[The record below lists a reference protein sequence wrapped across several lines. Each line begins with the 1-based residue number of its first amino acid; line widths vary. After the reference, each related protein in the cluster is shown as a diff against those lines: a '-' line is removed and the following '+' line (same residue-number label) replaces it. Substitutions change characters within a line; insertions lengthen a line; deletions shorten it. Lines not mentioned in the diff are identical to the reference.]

1 MRTKWAAINLALLMI
16 ISTTL
21 TYMVDFEETNQI
33 HEEDLEEN
41 SQVSSV
47 DSRSQTH
54 AEWKFDTT
62 QFAMLEGDDGV
73 LYPCKSSIGITLGGN
88 LIDPGNP
95 VDPHEPQ
102 GSGTA
107 WEDNPVSSGLLT
119 DNDGRRCFSWDNG
132 LDKNGFFGFG
142 VQTGDGTT
150 SSVPETKPRQSDL
163 EATLPIWNYNYQYSE
178 STGGLY
184 DFDNVVDME
193 IDDSGNTYVV
203 GAWVGDTLV
212 FPNVVGSHVY
222 LNNSGMTSN
231 EPSDHDIFIA
241 KMNSDGE
248 WIWATSILS
257 ENIETASSIS
267 VGESGEIIVGGTM
280 KCSRT
285 TSNFVFSNTPLSKD
299 QSISQSFAIQCQTD
313 LDPTGFVAYLDTNG
327 GFLAAKEI
335 ENDNEFSSVHDV
347 VYNEETESIHF
358 LGKIGGSES
367 GSTTRSADS
376 YVLGKMQLD
385 GGTSPSTLTP
395 EWIEYMDENVILSEI
410 SNMGGKVIVVGFN
423 RDTPATYDSNSYI
436 AKNIFV
442 SSVTTSLSNTAE
454 FEWTST
460 CTQPQNI
467 PMWDADEPENPV
479 WALSTGENYIS
490 MIVSANTDCGTLDSN
505 FRDFQIV
512 TLDSSGN
519 WVWSAGDSQSP
530 ITNQLDIAY
539 RSIATDLSHSSNDD
553 LIVSINL
560 GRPARVGSSVF
571 IPSNHNS
578 VGTPDMLLL
587 RLDDDTGMKIWHH
600 QEINA
605 VCSKPGF
612 GYSVDDDRTNVCP
625 DNKRGG
631 ADARRVIVKGLDEI
645 YVSGMVYGK
654 EIFLH
659 DGLPEHCDYNYA
671 QPIKQL
677 DPSSTTSSPGF
688 VTVNEDFSNFDGE
701 YYYTACADGL
711 DWSDNVNP
719 AASEPTSFILPQ
731 HGTQSHG
738 GDPFFAKFD
747 ACPHAPVGATGTDID
762 TKGRNDWHVSPVLLP
777 QHPIDN
783 TRYDCSEES
792 DYSDPEPGPEAVY
805 GCTDILAT
813 NYNPLATI
821 DDGSC
826 MYDIT
831 PSVPVDLCECNSN
844 GSLVNMSD
852 LDSINF
858 VEITSEGNGGM
869 TPAADTNYIHVNLDF
884 ATNNDGLGDI
894 FNTVLSDTDMMM
906 EVECDLHTGVGNEC
920 YDFYTSD
927 DYGNYDPDGE
937 FIAIRSFAPDLINYK
952 KSGNF
957 DAVWLE
963 MDDGMRHYAAEIV
976 YFNHG
981 INPAGTSNEQ
991 EILGELDYTIGTT
1004 GLTVQDGFTTFGRGF
1019 TLIVLCFDILGDNHH
1034 HDLDPSD
1041 VDDLTEEE
1049 IMKFASKNLSDENKF
1064 ALMQNYSSS
1073 LPCGFNPTLT
1083 SVNVSSNYPVYE
1095 YGDIVTITYDLEC
1108 LIEPVHYI
1116 LRGEL
1121 TGSNGVQITAHH
1133 PVEYQ
1138 FVAGAPSTPDFEVQH
1153 DGVSSNPDNSLVFE
1167 ILDVDEYCVNAI
1179 LDYDHG
1185 QLQYYDTHCFQV
1197 NPNRALLDDDGD
1209 GVSNDIDEC
1218 EDTREGRDVDE
1229 VGCSTPGLSAFSVIL
1244 VTIGA
1249 ALVAVRH
1256 RTATEELEQMITDMD
1271 EKLP

>member
-1 MRTKWAAINLALLMI
+1 MFIPFLWNLKMMRTKWAAINLALLMI

-33 HEEDLEEN
+33 KEQDLEKN
-41 SQVSSV
+41 SQVFSV
-47 DSRSQTH
+47 DSRSQTY

-73 LYPCKSSIGITLGGN
+73 LYPCKSSIGITTAGN
-88 LIDPGNP
+88 LIGSGNP

-107 WEDNPVSSGLLT
+107 WEYNPVSPGLLD

-163 EATLPIWNYNYQYSE
+163 DATLPIWNDNYQYSE
-178 STGGLY
+178 STGGFL

-193 IDDSGNTYVV
+193 IDGSGNTYVV

-212 FPNVVGSHVY
+212 FPNLVGSHVY

-257 ENIETASSIS
+257 ENVETASSIS

-285 TSNFVFSNTPLSKD
+285 TSNFVFSNTPLSQD

-385 GGTSPSTLTP
+385 GGTSPSTLAP

-410 SNMGGKVIVVGFN
+410 SNMGDKVIVVGFN
-423 RDTPATYDSNSYI
+423 RDTPATYDSNPYI

-467 PMWDADEPENPV
+467 PTWDADDPKNPV
-479 WALSTGENYIS
+479 WALSTGESYIS
-490 MIVSANTDCGTLDSN
+490 MIVSANTECGTLNSN

-553 LIVSINL
+553 VIVSINL

-612 GYSVDDDRTNVCP
+612 GYTVDDDMTNLCP

-688 VTVNEDFSNFDGE
+688 VAVNEDFSNFDGE

-719 AASEPTSFILPQ
+719 PASEPTSFILPQ

-762 TKGRNDWHVSPVLLP
+762 T
-777 QHPIDN
+777 
-783 TRYDCSEES
+783 
-792 DYSDPEPGPEAVY
+792 
-805 GCTDILAT
+805 
-813 NYNPLATI
+813 
-821 DDGSC
+821 
-826 MYDIT
+826 
-831 PSVPVDLCECNSN
+831 
-844 GSLVNMSD
+844 
-852 LDSINF
+852 
-858 VEITSEGNGGM
+858 
-869 TPAADTNYIHVNLDF
+869 
-884 ATNNDGLGDI
+884 
-894 FNTVLSDTDMMM
+894 
-906 EVECDLHTGVGNEC
+906 
-920 YDFYTSD
+920 
-927 DYGNYDPDGE
+927 
-937 FIAIRSFAPDLINYK
+937 
-952 KSGNF
+952 
-957 DAVWLE
+957 
-963 MDDGMRHYAAEIV
+963 
-976 YFNHG
+976 
-981 INPAGTSNEQ
+981 
-991 EILGELDYTIGTT
+991 
-1004 GLTVQDGFTTFGRGF
+1004 
-1019 TLIVLCFDILGDNHH
+1019 
-1034 HDLDPSD
+1034 
-1041 VDDLTEEE
+1041 
-1049 IMKFASKNLSDENKF
+1049 
-1064 ALMQNYSSS
+1064 
-1073 LPCGFNPTLT
+1073 
-1083 SVNVSSNYPVYE
+1083 
-1095 YGDIVTITYDLEC
+1095 
-1108 LIEPVHYI
+1108 
-1116 LRGEL
+1116 
-1121 TGSNGVQITAHH
+1121 
-1133 PVEYQ
+1133 
-1138 FVAGAPSTPDFEVQH
+1138 
-1153 DGVSSNPDNSLVFE
+1153 
-1167 ILDVDEYCVNAI
+1167 
-1179 LDYDHG
+1179 
-1185 QLQYYDTHCFQV
+1185 
-1197 NPNRALLDDDGD
+1197 
-1209 GVSNDIDEC
+1209 
-1218 EDTREGRDVDE
+1218 EGRRA
-1229 VGCSTPGLSAFSVIL
+1229 S
-1244 VTIGA
+1244 
-1249 ALVAVRH
+1249 
-1256 RTATEELEQMITDMD
+1256 
-1271 EKLP
+1271 